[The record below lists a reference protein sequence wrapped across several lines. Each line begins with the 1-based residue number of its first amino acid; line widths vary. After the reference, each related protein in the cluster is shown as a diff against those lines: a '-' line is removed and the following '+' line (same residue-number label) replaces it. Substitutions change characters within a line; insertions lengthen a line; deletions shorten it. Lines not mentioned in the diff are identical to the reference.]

1 MSSPKVLS
9 QLIGQLFLVW
19 TKLPSNRRK
28 VQINNFLKLKNI
40 KEVKPNQQE
49 AKMWKIGE
57 DWDKLRTRFLDL
69 KMQCRKRCYFLLS
82 YNNFHIYIKQLQRG
96 VVVTN
101 QRPLPMVRSVFQETQ
116 ENSGHCFPR
125 KTRHEPMGDKIPP
138 HIQHGQDPLCVLQT
152 AGSH

>member
-57 DWDKLRTRFLDL
+57 D
-69 KMQCRKRCYFLLS
+69 
-82 YNNFHIYIKQLQRG
+82 
-96 VVVTN
+96 
-101 QRPLPMVRSVFQETQ
+101 
-116 ENSGHCFPR
+116 
-125 KTRHEPMGDKIPP
+125 
-138 HIQHGQDPLCVLQT
+138 
-152 AGSH
+152 